1 MFKIFA
7 TGITLLSFPTE
18 TKCTIAN
25 VCAVVVVLCGIH
37 PATDQRQILP
47 RPIKIVELT
56 SWDESRAAAEK
67 RIMNKA

>member
-56 SWDESRAAAEK
+56 SWGRQQSGSREE
-67 RIMNKA
+67 NNE